1 MSGPAPSRS
10 VRGLTLALA
19 LCAGAASAQSA
30 DAAGPSPRWGAIAA
44 QQQLFG
50 YAFDQPTRAAAE
62 QAARAQCA
70 AAVAK
75 ARTSKGGAAC
85 EVRTAFNRQCA
96 ALAFGNFGEWGAA
109 SAPTRE
115 QAAREATHQC
125 NEHLPTEP
133 CKVAVQVCS
142 AAP

>member
-1 MSGPAPSRS
+1 MSALAQARTLRS
-10 VRGLTLALA
+10 LALVLA
-19 LCAGAASAQSA
+19 LCAGTAAAQPA
-30 DAAGPSPRWGAIAA
+30 DAADANPRWGAIAA

-50 YAFDQPTRAAAE
+50 YAFDHPTRAAAE

-75 ARTSKGGAAC
+75 AKGQRGAAC
-85 EVRTAFNRQCA
+85 EVRTTFNRQCA
-96 ALAFGNFGEWGAA
+96 ALAFGNFGEWGAG

-115 QAAREATHQC
+115 EAARDAARQC
-125 NEHLPTEP
+125 NDHLPTEP